1 MIFTY
6 EAPFSKVKSPFSRGF
21 PMVFPWFSYGFRP
34 RPRCARGTTPIALQR
49 RETGA
54 VAGRFLGLAALAVK
68 LHLERRGS
76 HGGWGS
82 FYSHWFSGVISPQ
95 LGFFFVPPCTATL
108 R

>member
-34 RPRCARGTTPIALQR
+34 RPRCAARGTSARSLKR

-68 LHLERRGS
+68 LHLERRGNWIAM
-76 HGGWGS
+76 WG
-82 FYSHWFSGVISPQ
+82 
-95 LGFFFVPPCTATL
+95 PPVM
-108 R
+108 